1 MISTSAVDSYVE
13 KNSSRFVDDLMEL
26 CTFPSISNHGLDAVK
41 PARDWVAGRLARFT
55 DRVETMEA
63 GGMPALYAEVPGA
76 GKRKLLLYEH
86 YDVQPVDPLDLWD
99 SQPFE
104 PVQKD
109 GKLYA
114 RGVADD
120 KADVMAHPRAR
131 DAEVVGG
138 DSGHA
143 PLLR

>member
-41 PARDWVAGRLARFT
+41 PARDWVAGRLATFT

-120 KADVMAHPRAR
+120 KADVMARIHAL
-131 DAEVVGG
+131 ETLKSLG
-138 DSGHA
+138 DTGHA